1 MGADLGF
8 LADKGEVDIADPVS
22 CLAHQFDGVEQEL
35 VAAGALPLRIA
46 RRKMVADVAAG
57 NRAEKRIDNGMECDV
72 SIAMAGQALVVL
84 DPNAAEPQFLA
95 SDKPM
100 HVKTHSSPYVG
111 SLAHEIL
118 RKCQF
123 FQALVTLD
131 QRHFAAVCAQ
141 DLRIVAGILSAGPRL
156 MRIADRREAKRLRC
170 LYAPQDVPICG
181 PAHYVIG
188 LDREAVDDGEGGYCT
203 LVAVQCRQQAGD
215 HGTGHV
221 GTRSVVDQDEF
232 GRIDSA

>member
-1 MGADLGF
+1 M
-8 LADKGEVDIADPVS
+8 ES
-22 CLAHQFDGVEQEL
+22 
-35 VAAGALPLRIA
+35 
-46 RRKMVADVAAG
+46 DVG
-57 NRAEKRIDNGMECDV
+57 
-72 SIAMAGQALVVL
+72 IAMAGQALVVL

-95 SDKPM
+95 SDKAM

-141 DLRIVAGILSAGPRL
+141 DLRIVAGILSAGPRI
-156 MRIADRREAKRLRC
+156 MRIADRSEAKGLRC
-170 LYAPQDVPICG
+170 LDAPQDVPVCSPG
-181 PAHYVIG
+181 HYAISV
-188 LDREAVDDGEGGYCT
+188 DREAVYDGEGGYCT
-203 LVAVQCRQQAGD
+203 LVSIQRRQQAGD
-215 HGTGHV
+215 HRAGHI
-221 GTRSVVDQDEF
+221 GTRGIVDQDEF